1 MCQIQ
6 YSSDSL
12 TFKLSKSLSF
22 IYIRIIDHETIVKS
36 RVSNSQL
43 SLHYD
48 KCYLILVSFV
58 SSCPRYIVGTIL
70 VELLLYGDCFSLF
83 FLLFSFL
90 FSDRS
95 YYFSHLSFEIGK
107 ILTEKTS
114 ILTRFRIFCKTVG
127 KTVVLTGSIAAI
139 RSNGKRDEGL

>member
-83 FLLFSFL
+83 FCFFL
-90 FSDRS
+90 SCSVIDR
-95 YYFSHLSFEIGK
+95 I
-107 ILTEKTS
+107 
-114 ILTRFRIFCKTVG
+114 IFH
-127 KTVVLTGSIAAI
+127 IY
-139 RSNGKRDEGL
+139 RSKLVKF